1 MQVKTAVRQTLV
13 EADTLGERENNS
25 GYIFSW
31 GFIANELSEGQSTE
45 KGGTLCRE
53 ILERNPS

>member
-31 GFIANELSEGQSTE
+31 GFIANELSEGQST
-45 KGGTLCRE
+45 RE
-53 ILERNPS
+53 RRDIV